1 MCNFFMVKEI
11 VLTEI
16 ELDKILCAPFYNLSV
31 DCNQANLIFKET
43 DSVET
48 F

>member
-1 MCNFFMVKEI
+1 MVKEI

-16 ELDKILCAPFYNLSV
+16 ELDKILCGSFYNLSV
-31 DCNQANLIFKET
+31 DCTSNLANIIFKET
-43 DSVET
+43 DLVET